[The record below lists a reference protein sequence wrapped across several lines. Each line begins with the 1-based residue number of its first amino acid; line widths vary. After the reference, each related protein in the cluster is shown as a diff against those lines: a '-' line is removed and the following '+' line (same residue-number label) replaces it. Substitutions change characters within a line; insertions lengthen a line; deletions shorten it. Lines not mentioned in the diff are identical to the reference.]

1 MKRIPILFA
10 LFAFVAVSTAAAQ
23 FRDHAPSPYQWTG
36 AVFRPVAQTPANLA
50 VSPFLRQVRMS
61 HSYEMT
67 MGRFGGQMYNRNQY
81 TNTLMLD
88 FNDRM
93 TGRVDV
99 AFAHSPFGNGMMMNQ
114 GPQIYL
120 RNAEFN
126 YRLSDR
132 TLFQVSF
139 RHEPGGYG
147 LMNPMYRGY

>member
-1 MKRIPILFA
+1 MKRILF
-10 LFAFVAVSTAAAQ
+10 LFLLSGLSAASVDAQ
-23 FRDHAPSPYQWTG
+23 LRQNAPSPYHWTG
-36 AVFRPVAQTPANLA
+36 AVTKPVAQTSPHES

-67 MGRFGGQMYNRNQY
+67 MGSFGGQMYNRNYY
-81 TNTLMLD
+81 TNTMMLD
-88 FNDRM
+88 FNEKL

-120 RNAEFN
+120 RNAELM

-132 TLFQVSF
+132 AVFQVSF
-139 RHEPGGYG
+139 RHEPNGYG
-147 LMNPMYRGY
+147 FMDPFYRGY